1 MSDTPTLKGSG
12 SGAGHVVTILL
23 QKSIDFDPF
32 RWYITSMKKMT
43 PLSVELSKHG
53 AYLQLKALKKRATRI
68 PNKKKT
74 LSRNAC
80 RGKYNG

>member
-1 MSDTPTLKGSG
+1 MTD
-12 SGAGHVVTILL
+12 HFVTILL

-32 RWYITSMKKMT
+32 SWYIITMKKIT
-43 PLSVELSKHG
+43 PLSVTLSKHG
-53 AYLQLKALKKRATRI
+53 AHLQLKNLKKRPSVV

-80 RGKYNG
+80 RGKYNV